1 MTNITVDL
9 QLRSKWF
16 VRSMPLR
23 FSFQRDGL
31 RGNPIQTL
39 ILEPSANL
47 CNSRSRL
54 SYTRFKRFACGGD
67 REIDKYQWQL
77 VSLAAEFSDNFL
89 FFFGTA
95 IRPRCWRLFCT
106 RLSLI
111 LPLLFASVQSLKRY
125 FDRWLSWKLETN
137 CSMTWE
143 WNLPRIINFHR
154 CCTRE
159 CHSRYSN
166 VL

>member
-54 SYTRFKRFACGGD
+54 SYTRFKRFLVEE
-67 REIDKYQWQL
+67 RWSITDKYRWSTCTQL
-77 VSLAAEFSDNFL
+77 WSALNFPIIS
-89 FFFGTA
+89 FFFFLE
-95 IRPRCWRLFCT
+95 RQLELEM
-106 RLSLI
+106 LSVC
-111 LPLLFASVQSLKRY
+111 FAPVSHWFFSSVTETVFRN
-125 FDRWLSWKLETN
+125 RWLSWKLEMN
-137 CSMTWE
+137 CSILE
-143 WNLPRIINFHR
+143 SLEFA
-154 CCTRE
+154 
-159 CHSRYSN
+159 
-166 VL
+166 

>member
-77 VSLAAEFSDNFL
+77 VSLNFPII
-89 FFFGTA
+89 FFFFFLERQLARDVGVCFA
-95 IRPRCWRLFCT
+95 PVSHWFCHF
-106 RLSLI
+106 S
-111 LPLLFASVQSLKRY
+111 SVQSLKRY